1 MNRVYGFGIIVLF
14 LVVVWKILFN
24 ELMVKNVYVWVELV
38 RFLIVVGE
46 KDSFLFFY
54 FYLVYE
60 R

>member
-1 MNRVYGFGIIVLF
+1 MNRAYGFGIIVLP

-24 ELMVKNVYVWVELV
+24 ELMAKKVHVWAELV

-46 KDSFLFFY
+46 KDSFLF
-54 FYLVYE
+54 LHLHLAHE